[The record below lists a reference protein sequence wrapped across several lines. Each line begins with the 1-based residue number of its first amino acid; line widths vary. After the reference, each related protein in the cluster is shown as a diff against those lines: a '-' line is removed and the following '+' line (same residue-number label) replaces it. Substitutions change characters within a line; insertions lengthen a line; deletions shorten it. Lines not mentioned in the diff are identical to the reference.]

1 MPDTSSLYPEDI
13 LTQLVTG
20 PSISEVAA
28 NSLRTAL
35 DAEYP
40 NLHIDP
46 NLTLVV
52 TPVWTMSDAR
62 VIPGNSRFES
72 LTDVLVRLGLSGA
85 SVAYFDGEHFLTRQ
99 PGVES
104 STHLPVKIDA
114 IGCLLNRLARLLFI
128 AYQEQ
133 QLDYWNQ
140 RTADSTP
147 RWHQLRDA
155 LHNIWNID
163 KVTDWDEDPQ
173 KMALSVYQYP
183 DKHERESHDKYQTRL
198 CLIDID
204 SLDNTTREH
213 LGVLDIA
220 VLVGTLDE
228 RTLVVT
234 HSITEGFRHYDSLA
248 SLGETMSRRIN
259 SSKRDRALQWRLYEP
274 SGNFFDH
281 LAWALI
287 ALEIDVIGSIGDAS
301 ASLTPSITPQ
311 VGAAAKSFTD
321 FHEPVSSRYSQI
333 QRLLPDWL
341 TNASPTDLTR
351 YGRHLMDLALQ
362 REQDRGKPFDE
373 GIPALPDF
381 ALQALT
387 DQMINDQ
394 KIKDLSAATNLKLED
409 IEVSIT
415 SLVVL
420 GAVIV
425 PGKTQTL
432 KLSLAELAL
441 QNLLGMPLGNK
452 TVQYQDGEAAPA
464 WLTPA
469 YLEELV
475 TTVNIGQTYPNLIKN
490 TLLADPNESLRR
502 QNLYTSHLRLQLPL
516 QALQLKIQ
524 GETDGVDEQGY
535 RYVVAALQEKAADRY
550 VDGLE
555 MVIRPLAFVPGG
567 RSDNKADEVAN
578 MFVSGPRLADKG
590 PCLLFRPLLDH
601 PLTQYSSEA
610 NLLYAIKHDK
620 ALRQSVLAWLPE
632 NVYFNYSQ
640 YVFPGEL
647 PSVWTITQWLVDPTS
662 ALGMMGAVTISA
674 TPLPEPPLP
683 ALFTANANALI
694 TLADRQSVSNGE
706 RRWATLKQ
714 GAWMLF
720 NSALPFLGRI
730 GATAAWIRQ
739 IMDDLHEANEAR
751 EVGDSDHQW
760 AALTD
765 FFLSLGMVLSHH
777 AATRN
782 KPVPRTV
789 EKVSTPAAKP
799 LLPPKTTQT
808 QWADFAADQLPENH
822 ETSVYTTGLLPKV
835 PLGVVL
841 DSLAI
846 PKPAALKATPAAT
859 GLHRFLTPL
868 EQKWYAQVD
877 QRWFEVM
884 LNDNGDVQ
892 IVDSRQIPAK
902 TGPLLIHSE
911 KGEWFIDT
919 RLRLRGG
926 GRARKEIERKN
937 QTLKEDLKQ
946 QLTAFDG
953 RKRELQKDLAA
964 AEKTATDSNH
974 QSLID
979 LLNSQLT
986 TYGTY
991 IEQLKTFN
999 TLESIANYRP
1009 VIVSCLDYQLLLTQ
1023 KWFTR
1028 QNPVFG
1034 EHMRKSLALLNNEAI
1049 EGAQTPRQTHQLTSD
1064 MTQGF
1069 IEKIEFAQARIEELM
1084 RLGKEAVET
1093 ARQYKAQLPS
1103 FDLQDLKLFQISLA
1117 QELCLNDSGTVATP
1131 QAHQAMQK
1139 LVEDA
1144 GLTILSSLDLAAE
1157 DHELALPERIDGFND
1172 LVEQFATLDLQI
1184 VDLPDEYSGQ
1194 LLQPALDLMRQR
1206 IEAFKERSVKHLAS
1220 LLNERRML
1228 QPTPGPSRPAPAPK
1242 RIIKTRFK
1250 GTIVGKLRERTI
1262 AQGTDLVDVTSP
1274 ISGKVMTF
1282 HEKTPGVWL
1291 EHVSGT
1297 PLSPTTVRPGL
1308 SASMQTGQA
1317 LLLELEPFTRRTEA
1331 HAKRP
1336 GRIPVEI
1343 EDMFQQR
1350 ARRMEE
1356 AADAIERALIDLNV
1370 TDAGPVSAV
1379 DVAKQLYEGAARL
1392 DEKGRLTRIGM
1403 TKQQPPTAARVEWL
1417 HSKGLVAIVK
1427 KPGRNRLK
1435 GRQKDYLEEYE
1446 IRDATSNKVLWYA
1459 HFHYPTPST
1468 AAQAYSAAHLKTE
1481 AQRTLGGAFDL
1492 RTATTNNELIA
1503 IYRSEISPHLARSLF
1518 LSKAKPSASTS

>member
-1 MPDTSSLYPEDI
+1 
-13 LTQLVTG
+13 
-20 PSISEVAA
+20 
-28 NSLRTAL
+28 
-35 DAEYP
+35 
-40 NLHIDP
+40 
-46 NLTLVV
+46 
-52 TPVWTMSDAR
+52 
-62 VIPGNSRFES
+62 
-72 LTDVLVRLGLSGA
+72 
-85 SVAYFDGEHFLTRQ
+85 
-99 PGVES
+99 
-104 STHLPVKIDA
+104 
-114 IGCLLNRLARLLFI
+114 
-128 AYQEQ
+128 
-133 QLDYWNQ
+133 
-140 RTADSTP
+140 
-147 RWHQLRDA
+147 
-155 LHNIWNID
+155 
-163 KVTDWDEDPQ
+163 
-173 KMALSVYQYP
+173 
-183 DKHERESHDKYQTRL
+183 
-198 CLIDID
+198 
-204 SLDNTTREH
+204 
-213 LGVLDIA
+213 
-220 VLVGTLDE
+220 
-228 RTLVVT
+228 
-234 HSITEGFRHYDSLA
+234 
-248 SLGETMSRRIN
+248 
-259 SSKRDRALQWRLYEP
+259 
-274 SGNFFDH
+274 
-281 LAWALI
+281 
-287 ALEIDVIGSIGDAS
+287 
-301 ASLTPSITPQ
+301 
-311 VGAAAKSFTD
+311 
-321 FHEPVSSRYSQI
+321 
-333 QRLLPDWL
+333 
-341 TNASPTDLTR
+341 
-351 YGRHLMDLALQ
+351 
-362 REQDRGKPFDE
+362 
-373 GIPALPDF
+373 
-381 ALQALT
+381 
-387 DQMINDQ
+387 
-394 KIKDLSAATNLKLED
+394 
-409 IEVSIT
+409 
-415 SLVVL
+415 
-420 GAVIV
+420 
-425 PGKTQTL
+425 
-432 KLSLAELAL
+432 
-441 QNLLGMPLGNK
+441 
-452 TVQYQDGEAAPA
+452 
-464 WLTPA
+464 
-469 YLEELV
+469 
-475 TTVNIGQTYPNLIKN
+475 
-490 TLLADPNESLRR
+490 
-502 QNLYTSHLRLQLPL
+502 
-516 QALQLKIQ
+516 
-524 GETDGVDEQGY
+524 
-535 RYVVAALQEKAADRY
+535 
-550 VDGLE
+550 
-555 MVIRPLAFVPGG
+555 
-567 RSDNKADEVAN
+567 
-578 MFVSGPRLADKG
+578 
-590 PCLLFRPLLDH
+590 
-601 PLTQYSSEA
+601 
-610 NLLYAIKHDK
+610 
-620 ALRQSVLAWLPE
+620 
-632 NVYFNYSQ
+632 
-640 YVFPGEL
+640 
-647 PSVWTITQWLVDPTS
+647 
-662 ALGMMGAVTISA
+662 
-674 TPLPEPPLP
+674 
-683 ALFTANANALI
+683 
-694 TLADRQSVSNGE
+694 
-706 RRWATLKQ
+706 
-714 GAWMLF
+714 
-720 NSALPFLGRI
+720 
-730 GATAAWIRQ
+730 
-739 IMDDLHEANEAR
+739 
-751 EVGDSDHQW
+751 
-760 AALTD
+760 
-765 FFLSLGMVLSHH
+765 
-777 AATRN
+777 
-782 KPVPRTV
+782 VPRTV

-859 GLHRFLTPL
+859 GLYRFLTPL

-1009 VIVSCLDYQLLLTQ
+1009 VIASCLDYQLLLTQ

-1228 QPTPGPSRPAPAPK
+1228 EPTPGPSRPAPAPK